1 MDLSSLTWDQ
11 TQAPCSGSTTR
22 EVPYTPSDNLSG
34 LARPLSSQ
42 PCLSSVPPIYVIRP
56 SHPEATPVINPH
68 TPRLLTIPYSALQV
82 PGETVPPNTSPDPQ
96 VTPRSPHYKPH
107 NSQGGYSENMVV
119 DPTSFIDST

>member
-68 TPRLLTIPYSALQV
+68 TRTPDCPLLS
-82 PGETVPPNTSPDPQ
+82 
-96 VTPRSPHYKPH
+96 
-107 NSQGGYSENMVV
+107 
-119 DPTSFIDST
+119 PTSARGDSAP